1 MSDALEAAE
10 FHPDPHFTG
19 EKSVWDPSL
28 DPLFQICQF
37 HATCQW
43 LSRAALVSTQWA
55 EIALDKLWHVIKD
68 LRPLLSLL
76 APLSTE
82 RKPAPGGPMT
92 FIVGR

>member
-1 MSDALEAAE
+1 MPPTLQIQRRPVCINELLALI
-10 FHPDPHFTG
+10 F
-19 EKSVWDPSL
+19 SYL
-28 DPLFQICQF
+28 DDR
-37 HATCQW
+37 W